1 MERPGDSIHTID
13 TLRARGGIPD
23 VWNKLQ
29 ALHVSRNENISHAR
43 GASQKGKY
51 YILDPTPSSYLISGV
66 IVDIGCR
73 QHIAYLEYVT
83 YEQHNE
89 ALSIRQHITYR
100 ISLISNIP
108 KHSLEES
115 IPHNGSMSHISNIP
129 KQFLVRQYYHMFGVY
144 HIPKILRSTLQQTAY
159 WKCPLSTTYRSTFSQ
174 ILYQV
179 LGICYLSGTYAST
192 LSQI

>member
-66 IVDIGCR
+66 IVDIGCISYISIIPIHFLVDSILHIWSMSHMSNITKHFLLDSISHTVYHSSATYPNTLLRRVYPIMGVCHISATSRSNFSLDSIITCLECITSLKYCEALSSR
-73 QHIAYLEYVT
+73 QHIGSVLYQ
-83 YEQHNE
+83 QHTE
-89 ALSIRQHITYR
+89 ALSRR
-100 ISLISNIP
+100 
-108 KHSLEES
+108 
-115 IPHNGSMSHISNIP
+115 
-129 KQFLVRQYYHMFGVY
+129 Y
-144 HIPKILRSTLQQTAY
+144 HIKY
-159 WKCPLSTTYRSTFSQ
+159 
-174 ILYQV
+174 
-179 LGICYLSGTYAST
+179 
-192 LSQI
+192 